1 MVIWPP
7 ETNADG
13 RDFQCLQFSS
23 PPLHPDGHRRR
34 KPWDSSTPDYIQCAT
49 RGESNTCRLQWSTTQ
64 TISVRMEVKHG
75 QSEDGEEFNM
85 TVGNTDN
92 DVRERHT
99 LQINFPEVLLLL
111 CRFHTWQAW

>member
-1 MVIWPP
+1 
-7 ETNADG
+7 
-13 RDFQCLQFSS
+13 
-23 PPLHPDGHRRR
+23 
-34 KPWDSSTPDYIQCAT
+34 
-49 RGESNTCRLQWSTTQ
+49 
-64 TISVRMEVKHG
+64 MEVKHG